1 MAEEPHSRSGRRIS
15 RGNIILLMLSFLL
28 AFVTWLAHNLTQDY
42 MVYLQYR
49 VRVTTNLEGY
59 APQAVSEEELVLG
72 GQAAGFYILGKRD
85 GRGKELEIRADAR
98 FFEAD
103 PSRPNTFLL
112 DLSKFRDQLDDAVG
126 SSFDVN
132 YIPATP
138 LSFEFA
144 PQSYKKVPVVSR
156 ISVACRPQY
165 METAALEL
173 SPDSV
178 LVYGNTAELEAVTAV
193 TTQSRELSHAD
204 KSLRGYIPLEA
215 ARGLRVEPASVSYF
229 VQVARYVEQRFTVN
243 LATVNV
249 PSGKQL
255 ILLPSKLEVTCRIPF
270 GAEIA
275 PLRSDGAF
283 VVDYNDFQVSR
294 SALVAPRPNGLV
306 AASLFSYTC
315 EPRFVECILSD
326 TRTEE

>member
-1 MAEEPHSRSGRRIS
+1 MTGQPHNRSGRRLT
-15 RGNIILLMLSFLL
+15 RGNIILLVLSFLL

-72 GQAAGFYILGKRD
+72 GQAAGFYILGMRD

-98 FFEAD
+98 YFEAD
-103 PSRPNTFLL
+103 PARPNTFLL

-132 YIPATP
+132 YIPTSP

-156 ISVACRPQY
+156 ITVTCKPQY
-165 METAALEL
+165 METADLEL
-173 SPDSV
+173 TPDSV

-193 TTQSRELSHAD
+193 MTQSRTLSRVD
-204 KSLRGYIPLEA
+204 KSLRGYVQIEES
-215 ARGLRVEPASVSYF
+215 RGLRIEPAQVAYY
-229 VQVARYVEQRFTVN
+229 VPVARYVEQRFTVN
-243 LATVNV
+243 LATANV
-249 PSGKQL
+249 PSDKQL
-255 ILLPSKLEVTCRIPF
+255 ILLPSKLEVTCRTPF

-275 PLRSDGAF
+275 PLRANGAF
-283 VVDYNDFQVSR
+283 VVDYNDFVGSR
-294 SALVAPRPNGLV
+294 SALVAPRPDDSV

-315 EPRFVECILSD
+315 EPKFVECILSEKVE
-326 TRTEE
+326 R

>member
-1 MAEEPHSRSGRRIS
+1 MAEKPHSRTGGRIS

-49 VRVTTNLEGY
+49 VKVTTNLEGY

-103 PSRPNTFLL
+103 PTRPNTFLL

-132 YIPATP
+132 YIPTTP

-156 ISVACRPQY
+156 LSVSCRPQY
-165 METAALEL
+165 METAPLEL
-173 SPDSV
+173 TPDSV
-178 LVYGNTAELEAVTAV
+178 LVYGNTAELEAVSAV
-193 TTQSRELSHAD
+193 TTRAIELSRVD
-204 KSLRGYIPLEA
+204 KSLRGYVPLEVS
-215 ARGLRVEPASVSYF
+215 RGLRVEPASVAYSAS
-229 VQVARYVEQRFTVN
+229 VARYVEHRFTVD
-243 LATVNV
+243 LSTVNV
-249 PSGKQL
+249 PSDKQL

-275 PLRSDGAF
+275 PLRASGAF
-283 VVDYNDFQVSR
+283 VVDYNDFLRSR
-294 SALVAPRPNGLV
+294 SALVAPRPV
-306 AASLFSYTC
+306 ASIARTLFSYSC
-315 EPRFVECILSD
+315 EPHFVECILSD
-326 TRTEE
+326 NRTE

>member
-1 MAEEPHSRSGRRIS
+1 MADKPHSRTGSSLS

-72 GQAAGFYILGKRD
+72 GQAAGFYILGRRG

-103 PSRPNTFLL
+103 PTRPNTFLL

-126 SSFDVN
+126 TSFDVN
-132 YIPATP
+132 YIPTTP

-156 ISVACRPQY
+156 LTVACKPQY
-165 METAALEL
+165 METAPLEL
-173 SPDSV
+173 TPDSA
-178 LVYGNTAELEAVTAV
+178 LVYGNLAELEAVTAV
-193 TTQSRELSHAD
+193 TTQSKELSRVD
-204 KSLRGYIPLEA
+204 KSLRGYVALEVS
-215 ARGLRVEPASVSYF
+215 RGLRVEPASVAYSAS
-229 VQVARYVEQRFTVN
+229 VARYVEHRFTVD
-243 LATVNV
+243 LSTVNV
-249 PSGKQL
+249 PSDKQL

-270 GAEIA
+270 GAEIS
-275 PLRSDGAF
+275 PLRASGAF
-283 VVDYNDFQVSR
+283 VVDYNDFLGSR
-294 SALVAPRPNGLV
+294 SALVAPKPAGSIART
-306 AASLFSYTC
+306 LFSYSC

-326 TRTEE
+326 NRTE